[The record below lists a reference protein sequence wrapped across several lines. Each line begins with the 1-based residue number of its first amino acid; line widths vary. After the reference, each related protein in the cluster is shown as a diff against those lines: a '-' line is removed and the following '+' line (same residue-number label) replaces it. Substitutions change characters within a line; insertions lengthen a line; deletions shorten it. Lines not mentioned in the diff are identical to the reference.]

1 MTGARVRIEDFKG
14 QIPKR
19 SDRLISTS
27 QAQIARN
34 IRLTSGSIEG
44 MRNWGLL
51 HNFNDITIQ
60 KAYRLPDPEQ
70 VSQELWVGFNSPL
83 INLYPGPLLNDVYDR
98 YYKFGEGRPQYNT
111 LERLRNGDPYY
122 WLGVPLPVL
131 PGTLGAAGGTA
142 PDEERFYVYTL
153 VSEFQEEGQPSIP
166 VSAIGK
172 EDGIWTLSNMDTSVP
187 NPDEQPILFKNIY
200 RTVAGFTTA
209 EFFFVAQIPIE
220 NSAYADSAPSDVIAR
235 NNILESTDWAPP
247 PLGLENAVV
256 MPNGFFLAWEGRNIH
271 FSETYR
277 PHAWPAA
284 YDLST
289 QYEVIGAGV
298 FGQSAGI
305 VTAGHPYFATG
316 TAPENTTLTKHNS
329 AEPGLS
335 PLSIVSLSYG
345 VLYAS
350 QNGLSLLN
358 ETGVIPST
366 QDIITKDEW
375 LNDYSPNTLKAAQY
389 EDQWLGFYTENKG
402 ISINPGDEQ
411 EAFIEF
417 DSFNR
422 VDMIQTDER
431 TGEVYVL
438 RSGAVYLW
446 DDSMREQVAYQWK
459 SKEFYFQKPCNLGA
473 AVIDMCSIADVIKD
487 IENVAIAAREYNT
500 ERIKT
505 RLHPIGSSAM
515 GSSYVQEMPAPFD
528 LVPQNRLAIGG
539 SPLIDLAQLLKR
551 NSDVTF
557 TVWADDR
564 IVYSQQVSDKR
575 MIKLP
580 SGFKNDIWTFE
591 VRGRRRVYSITVA
604 ETGKGLADV

>member
-1 MTGARVRIEDFKG
+1 MTGARVRIENFKG
-14 QIPKR
+14 QIPKT
-19 SDRLISTS
+19 SDRLISDS
-27 QAQIARN
+27 QGQIARN
-34 IRLTSGSIEG
+34 IRLTSGAIQG
-44 MRNWGLL
+44 MRDWGVI

-60 KAYRLPDPEQ
+60 KAYRLPDPQ
-70 VSQELWVGFNSPL
+70 SVSQQLWVGFNSPL

-122 WLGVPLPVL
+122 WLGVPKPVL
-131 PGTLGAAGGTA
+131 PGTLSTAGGSS

-166 VSAIGK
+166 ISDTGK
-172 EDGIWTLSNMDTSVP
+172 EDGIWTLNNMDTSVP
-187 NPDEQPILFKNIY
+187 NPDEQPILYKNIY
-200 RTVAGFTTA
+200 RTIVGFTEV

-220 NSAYADSAPSDVIAR
+220 NVSYADSAPSDVIAR
-235 NNILESTDWAPP
+235 NAILESTDWAEP
-247 PLGLENAVV
+247 PLDLENAVV
-256 MPNGFFLAWEGRNIH
+256 MPNGFFLAWSGRNIH

-289 QYEVIGAGV
+289 QYDVIGAGV

-316 TAPENTTLTKHNS
+316 TTPENTTLTKHNS

-358 ETGVIPST
+358 EKGVVPAT

-375 LNDYSPNTLKAAQY
+375 VNNYSPDTLKAAQY
-389 EDQWLGFYTENKG
+389 EDQWLGFYTEDKG
-402 ISINPGDEQ
+402 ISINPGDIQ
-411 EAFIEF
+411 ETFIEF

-446 DDSMREQVAYQWK
+446 DDSMRERVAYQWK
-459 SKEFYFQKPCNLGA
+459 SKEFYFKKPCNLGA

-487 IENVAIAAREYNT
+487 IENVAIAAREWNT

-505 RLHPIGSSAM
+505 RLHPIGSAAM
-515 GSSYVQEMPAPFD
+515 GSSYTEPLDPPFD
-528 LVPQNRLAIGG
+528 LLPQNKLAIGG

-591 VRGRRRVYSITVA
+591 VRGRRKVYSITVA